1 MMYKVTTQYTP
12 FELVYGTQL
21 VVLAEYLVPI
31 QQIQD
36 VLNDDIEVTIQVRMD
51 DLVHIDEKIGKPEK
65 I

>member
-1 MMYKVTTQYTP
+1 M
-12 FELVYGTQL
+12 
-21 VVLAEYLVPI
+21 VLAEYLVPI

>member
-1 MMYKVTTQYTP
+1 MYKVTTQYTP